1 MTEGGHTEG
10 HFLER
15 IYTFRAKDQ
24 AVHGTHRLA
33 SFTDAILAIA
43 ATVLVL
49 DLTVR
54 VDTSSNG
61 LVHQINMQRY
71 QLASVLLGF
80 VWITGQWLLS
90 HRTLRQLR
98 GVDHYMTLLVI
109 AAALDITLIPFATL
123 LLAEGYGH
131 ADFWVGVLAVSL
143 VLLVGNVLSALSSW
157 YSHDHDLMI
166 AESAP
171 AGRRTALRIWVFFI
185 AVVLVAVVVARW
197 APWVAL
203 TLVILERISALM
215 PLGSDRAGVAGDLG
229 RRPPAGG

>member
-1 MTEGGHTEG
+1 VK
-10 HFLER
+10 
-15 IYTFRAKDQ
+15 A
-24 AVHGTHRLA
+24 
-33 SFTDAILAIA
+33 
-43 ATVLVL
+43 
-49 DLTVR
+49 
-54 VDTSSNG
+54 DTPANG
-61 LVHQINMQRY
+61 LAHQITVQRF

-131 ADFWVGVLAVSL
+131 ADFWVGVLAVGL
-143 VLLVGNVLSALSSW
+143 VLLVGNLLSALSSR
-157 YSHDHDLMI
+157 YAHDQDLLI
-166 AESAP
+166 VESTPEA
-171 AGRRTALRIWVFFI
+171 RRAALRIWAFFI
-185 AVVLVAVVVARW
+185 GVVLVAVVLAQW

-203 TLVILERISALM
+203 TLIILERISALM
-215 PLGSDRAGVAGDLG
+215 PLGSDRAGVPGDLG

>member
-1 MTEGGHTEG
+1 MSEGGNAAG
-10 HFLER
+10 RFFRR

-49 DLTVR
+49 DLTVKA
-54 VDTSSNG
+54 DTPANG
-61 LVHQINMQRY
+61 LAHQITVQRF

-131 ADFWVGVLAVSL
+131 ADFWVGVLAVGL
-143 VLLVGNVLSALSSW
+143 VLLVGNLLSALSSR
-157 YSHDHDLMI
+157 YAHDQDLLI
-166 AESAP
+166 VESTPEA
-171 AGRRTALRIWVFFI
+171 RRAALRIWAFFI
-185 AVVLVAVVVARW
+185 GVVLVAVVLAQW

-203 TLVILERISALM
+203 TLIILERISALM
-215 PLGSDRAGVAGDLG
+215 PLGSDRAGVPGDLG